1 MNIINAA
8 FKAGAALMIVG
19 LYGYFVGGRVSVTAL
34 IPAFFGLPILLSGFW
49 AKKNLKM
56 GMHVAALF
64 GLLGFIA
71 PLGRVIPKA
80 IKGEFDF
87 DLAGSAM
94 VAMSLICLTFVLQ
107 CVQSFKAAR
116 REKAEA
122 AE

>member
-8 FKAGAALMIVG
+8 FKAGIALMIVG
-19 LYGYFVGGRVSVTAL
+19 LYGYFAGGRESATAL
-34 IPAFFGLPILLSGFW
+34 IPAFFGLPIILSGIW

-87 DLAGSAM
+87 DLAGTSM
-94 VAMSLICLTFVLQ
+94 IVMSLICLVFVIQ

-116 REKAEA
+116 REKTEA